1 MIDLVNGLCQEQC
14 KICSAYNDGCYE
26 GDIAAATYRQAG
38 KFCLFAKRDLDVV
51 REWLSSF
58 DTESA
63 TKCFEAVNL
72 LKQKLEGEDE

>member
-26 GDIAAATYRQAG
+26 VKSIAATYYRQAG

-63 TKCFEAVNL
+63 TECFEAVQL
-72 LKQKLEGEDE
+72 LKERLKNE